1 MTKMASEKVAV
12 EQAVQKFFESNS
24 SNNVRLNNMETKL
37 AEIHDNLV
45 DQSRNATNLPQEI
58 INLEE
63 K

>member
-1 MTKMASEKVAV
+1 MTKMDSEKAAF
-12 EQAVQKFFESNS
+12 EQAVPKLFGSNS
-24 SNNVRLNNMETKL
+24 SNNARLNNMETKL